1 MLFSYSLNH
10 TYDDTT
16 HSKSSMNTTIHVVQL
31 LTLIIRIIIINSNRN
46 GADASQLE
54 RCLKEFKLF
63 VALCTQ
69 RKSMLNKLRQRG
81 KLTGRLRE
89 KINQAKD
96 LSTLNDI
103 WMPFREKR
111 CTRADEARKRG
122 LEPISQTIFRKQWSS
137 VNTSKLKT
145 NSKGIRDLLAEMF
158 SECGDVRR
166 VLRDF
171 VNRHGAFHTT
181 LKKKKKKDESKTRKN
196 NKTGVYDM
204 YKDWICSFRSIKG
217 HHLMALERGARE
229 KCLNVT
235 VKIDAPCVRHAKTAK
250 QGMENLSRMI
260 VRVVFLTLFPFMLQL
275 FSLYEK
281 YHSCPHSNITNKQV
295 RMMRDAAGNNRGKH
309 MKPAHGVIDRA
320 LHVAAEDA
328 WKRLIRPSLV
338 REVRKKM
345 RERAHDEAIECFAS
359 NVESL
364 LMQPPRRGFR
374 VLGVDPGFRMG
385 CKLAVCDEQGVLLDS
400 GVLYLHRRDQ
410 AVKILLEM
418 TSKHRVNMIAL
429 GNGKASRE
437 VEKLIGSLKDKL
449 RVPYVVVSEA
459 GASVYVSFSLSH
471 QK

>member
-1 MLFSYSLNH
+1 
-10 TYDDTT
+10 
-16 HSKSSMNTTIHVVQL
+16 
-31 LTLIIRIIIINSNRN
+31 
-46 GADASQLE
+46 
-54 RCLKEFKLF
+54 
-63 VALCTQ
+63 
-69 RKSMLNKLRQRG
+69 
-81 KLTGRLRE
+81 
-89 KINQAKD
+89 
-96 LSTLNDI
+96 
-103 WMPFREKR
+103 
-111 CTRADEARKRG
+111 
-122 LEPISQTIFRKQWSS
+122 
-137 VNTSKLKT
+137 
-145 NSKGIRDLLAEMF
+145 
-158 SECGDVRR
+158 
-166 VLRDF
+166 
-171 VNRHGAFHTT
+171 
-181 LKKKKKKDESKTRKN
+181 
-196 NKTGVYDM
+196 
-204 YKDWICSFRSIKG
+204 
-217 HHLMALERGARE
+217 
-229 KCLNVT
+229 
-235 VKIDAPCVRHAKTAK
+235 
-250 QGMENLSRMI
+250 
-260 VRVVFLTLFPFMLQL
+260 
-275 FSLYEK
+275 
-281 YHSCPHSNITNKQV
+281 
-295 RMMRDAAGNNRGKH
+295 